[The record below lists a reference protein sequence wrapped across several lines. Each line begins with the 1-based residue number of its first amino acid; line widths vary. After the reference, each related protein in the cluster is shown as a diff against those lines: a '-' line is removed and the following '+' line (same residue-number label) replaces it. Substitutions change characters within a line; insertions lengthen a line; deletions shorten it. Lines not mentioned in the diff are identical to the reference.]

1 MTRKQEW
8 FVVKQTYDWEWVEDL
23 NMFCWV
29 NKTHSQFTPS
39 RATQEEATQDF
50 AELGFKLNPSPN
62 VVVQCQDIKKGK
74 SWTRYIVQCK
84 TNYN

>member
-1 MTRKQEW
+1 MNKW
-8 FVVKQTYDWEWVEDL
+8 FVKKQVHEWKFVEELD
-23 NMFCWV
+23 MFCWV
-29 NKTHSQFTPS
+29 TTSDEVVTPM

-62 VVVQCQDIKKGK
+62 VVVQCQDIKEGK
-74 SWTRYIVQCK
+74 TWTRYIVQCK

>member
-1 MTRKQEW
+1 MTQKQEW

-29 NKTHSQFTPS
+29 NKTHSQFTQS
-39 RATQEEATQDF
+39 RATQEEATKDF
-50 AELGFKLNPSPN
+50 TELGFKLNPSPN

-84 TNYN
+84 TYYN

>member
-1 MTRKQEW
+1 MTQKREW

-29 NKTHSQFTPS
+29 NKTHSQFTQS

-50 AELGFKLNPSPN
+50 TELGFVIKPN
-62 VVVQCQDIKKGK
+62 VIVQCHDEIEKEK
-74 SWTRYIVQCK
+74 SWVRYIVQCK
-84 TNYN
+84 TKY